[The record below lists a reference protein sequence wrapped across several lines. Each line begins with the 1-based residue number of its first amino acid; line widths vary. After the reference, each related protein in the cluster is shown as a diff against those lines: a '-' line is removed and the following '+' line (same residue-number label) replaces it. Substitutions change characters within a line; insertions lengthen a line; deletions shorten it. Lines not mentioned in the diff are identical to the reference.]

1 MINIQD
7 TLISSDLL
15 ESKFCCDLESCKGAC
30 CVKGTSGAPLNDEE
44 IELLPQIIDK
54 INPYL
59 RKESIETIEKVG
71 THVID
76 EENEAVTPLNN
87 GLECAYVIFDGE
99 IAKCGIE
106 KAFFAGATRFQKPV
120 SCHLYPIR
128 IRKFNQFIAVN
139 YDRWDICDPARV
151 YGEKINLPVFEFVKE
166 ALFRRFDKEWY
177 KHLKIA
183 AKQILNKDK

>member
-1 MINIQD
+1 MININD

-30 CVKGTSGAPLNDEE
+30 CVKGTSGAPLNEEE
-44 IELLPQIIDK
+44 IELIPKIINK
-54 INPYL
+54 IKPYL
-59 RKESIETIEKVG
+59 RKECIEIIEKVG

-87 GLECAYVIFDGE
+87 GQECAYVVFDGQ

-106 KAFFAGATRFQKPV
+106 KAYFAGSIRFRKPV

-128 IRKFNQFIAVN
+128 IRKYNQFIAVN

-151 YGEKINLPVFEFVKE
+151 HGEKIDLSVFEFVKE
-166 ALFRRFDKEWY
+166 ALIRRFDKEWY
-177 KHLKIA
+177 KNLKVA
-183 AKQILNKDK
+183 AKQILNRDK